1 MTVRDY
7 LASRPVVAELEAM
20 PTAIAPARRFG
31 LAPAKGALVPGADA
45 DVVLVDPAA
54 TWTVAREDLLDRHR
68 LSPFAG
74 REPRGRVARTILR
87 GRTVAIDG
95 RVVGRPAGRVVRRG
109 A

>member
-1 MTVRDY
+1 MRRGLTIEA
-7 LASRPVVAELEAM
+7 LATLLAV
-20 PTAIAPARRFG
+20 APARRFA
-31 LAPAKGALVPGADA
+31 LAPAKGAIVAGADA

-74 REPRGRVARTILR
+74 RELRGRVARTILR
-87 GRTVAIDG
+87 ARTIAIDG
-95 RVVGRPAGRVVRRG
+95 RVVGPPAGRVVRRG